1 MKPVEQAIFTSVET
15 DPQCG
20 YRMLA
25 RSPGACD
32 ADLGELAAWEPSRT
46 SIHETG
52 PDAES
57 FNFHPLPSG
66 AYCLSRTT
74 LADGDHDGGPRVYTH
89 CLIVPPQVLDRFA
102 NHAFA
107 LLQVVSDHCLWRA
120 ADAPCPALGSFV
132 LPDGPVALDP
142 ALLERWA
149 ADLGAKKVAALV
161 HQARGALCLAV
172 AGAGRPMALMAGL
185 LSCLPAECRLEFSFS
200 TGLKFSP
207 RRPFRMVTLSDDPAE
222 QVWVATYPNVTTVDL
237 SQEAMPPTAAADG
250 WSQFLERTLAGGHVP
265 FLVAETARPRPEL
278 SLDDLPALG
287 LQLLESLDGLECR
300 RDSETDETKE
310 TAPAAS
316 GGPAHAAHRQFG
328 KSMPGAAARTTAGPS
343 ATLAT
348 DRPEVIEKLE
358 HLDDLVFD
366 AIAGQS
372 SAMEQLQIVWP
383 RLLKELGDSTLAESR
398 EQYLRYALSLWQE
411 STDADGIRNPVRT
424 HQALDVLCLLFGDA
438 P

>member
-1 MKPVEQAIFTSVET
+1 
-15 DPQCG
+15 
-20 YRMLA
+20 
-25 RSPGACD
+25 
-32 ADLGELAAWEPSRT
+32 
-46 SIHETG
+46 
-52 PDAES
+52 
-57 FNFHPLPSG
+57 
-66 AYCLSRTT
+66 
-74 LADGDHDGGPRVYTH
+74 
-89 CLIVPPQVLDRFA
+89 
-102 NHAFA
+102 
-107 LLQVVSDHCLWRA
+107 
-120 ADAPCPALGSFV
+120 
-132 LPDGPVALDP
+132 
-142 ALLERWA
+142 
-149 ADLGAKKVAALV
+149 
-161 HQARGALCLAV
+161 
-172 AGAGRPMALMAGL
+172 
-185 LSCLPAECRLEFSFS
+185 
-200 TGLKFSP
+200 
-207 RRPFRMVTLSDDPAE
+207 MVTLSDDPAE

-316 GGPAHAAHRQFG
+316 GGPAHAAHPAIRQEHAG
-328 KSMPGAAARTTAGPS
+328 GRGENDGRTVGHAGHGS
-343 ATLAT
+343 AGSH
-348 DRPEVIEKLE
+348 REVGD
-358 HLDDLVFD
+358 LDDLVFD